1 MRMKCRNCGEWIFES
16 TTLETGKAAVTD
28 PFLVERGLVS
38 PEKAKTTKTIR
49 HEEYFVCPK
58 CGWKER
64 ISQREIISIE
74 AWAE

>member
-28 PFLVERGLVS
+28 PSLAERGLVS
-38 PEKAKTTKTIR
+38 PEAETTKTISR
-49 HEEYFVCPK
+49 EEYFVCLK

-64 ISQREIISIE
+64 ISQREVISTE
-74 AWAE
+74 PWAE